1 MRHLSVFVG
10 ILVLAALLP
19 AGAVASDDV
28 TWLGVQL
35 GRSSDS
41 STEGVPVYRVIQ
53 DSPADK
59 GGLRARDLITSV
71 DGQAVLNNVE
81 LIERIQLHDTGS
93 WIALT
98 VDRGGEARDVR
109 VRLTNRPENGKMK
122 PRTGWIGLRA
132 IPLPPALR
140 EHFGAPE
147 DSGVMISRIET
158 GSPAESAGFE
168 LGDVVYEMDGRPLK
182 NPAQLYK
189 LLAGAGVG
197 NRSEFLLMRWGLEVV
212 LETTVEEAP
221 EPQTG
226 R

>member
-19 AGAVASDDV
+19 AGAVASDEV

-41 STEGVPVYRVIQ
+41 SIEGVPVYRVIQ

-71 DGQAVLNNVE
+71 GGQAVLNNVE

-98 VDRGGEARDVR
+98 VDRGGDKRDVR
-109 VRLTNRPENGKMK
+109 VRLTSRPENGKMK

-132 IPLPPALR
+132 IPLPPELR
-140 EHFGAPE
+140 EHFGAPV
-147 DSGVMISRIET
+147 DSGVMISKIET

-168 LGDVVYEMDGRPLK
+168 LGDVLYEMDGRSLK

-197 NRSEFLLMRWGLEVV
+197 NETEFRLMRWGLEVV
-212 LETTVEEAP
+212 LESVVVEAP
-221 EPQTG
+221 ERQTG